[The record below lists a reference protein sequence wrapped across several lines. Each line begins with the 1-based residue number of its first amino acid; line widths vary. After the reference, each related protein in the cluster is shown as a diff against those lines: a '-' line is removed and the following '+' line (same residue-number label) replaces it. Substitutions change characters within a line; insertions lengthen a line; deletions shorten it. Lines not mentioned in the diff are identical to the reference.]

1 LLLCLPNEGSAQSSD
16 AGGGSSDYTGYRIL
30 GYRNGTEVELVGIL
44 TEGVTEELARS
55 LKANP
60 QAEVLHLNSFGGL
73 GFEGERL
80 FELIRSHGLTTYT
93 SGWCYSA
100 CTTAFLG
107 GRERLI
113 ARGARLGFHRPA
125 GPGLTTQDVDKIL
138 DRESI
143 ILSSYLNIPAD
154 FLRKAHSTPHES
166 MWYPTLEE
174 LQRANVVTGVAA
186 PGQFATTGFGDKATP
201 ESVATMLEK
210 ISPFDSVRRLDPT
223 AFAAIRDVWL
233 AAFTEA
239 RPWEEVAE
247 EARAQLGELFDRHVA
262 ESSDDAIIAYGAA
275 VLQQMESVGGSRPD
289 TCVALIVGE
298 PDEAIDALNL
308 LLTLTVR
315 REKSAAYEQIFAT
328 ALTAHQSPPTERQV
342 RPLLDRVMRELRG
355 RYGSKVE
362 ILSRKPLPSSQ
373 YAAACDMWIVYLKE
387 ILAAPP
393 ADASR
398 ILRYL
403 YSGTEADDP
412 DGEDEAAA
420 SDAASSMPA
429 LIPSKRDGK

>member
-1 LLLCLPNEGSAQSSD
+1 
-16 AGGGSSDYTGYRIL
+16 
-30 GYRNGTEVELVGIL
+30 
-44 TEGVTEELARS
+44 
-55 LKANP
+55 
-60 QAEVLHLNSFGGL
+60 
-73 GFEGERL
+73 
-80 FELIRSHGLTTYT
+80 
-93 SGWCYSA
+93 
-100 CTTAFLG
+100 
-107 GRERLI
+107 
-113 ARGARLGFHRPA
+113 
-125 GPGLTTQDVDKIL
+125 
-138 DRESI
+138 
-143 ILSSYLNIPAD
+143 
-154 FLRKAHSTPHES
+154 
-166 MWYPTLEE
+166 
-174 LQRANVVTGVAA
+174 
-186 PGQFATTGFGDKATP
+186 
-201 ESVATMLEK
+201 
-210 ISPFDSVRRLDPT
+210 
-223 AFAAIRDVWL
+223 
-233 AAFTEA
+233 
-239 RPWEEVAE
+239 
-247 EARAQLGELFDRHVA
+247 
-262 ESSDDAIIAYGAA
+262 
-275 VLQQMESVGGSRPD
+275 
-289 TCVALIVGE
+289 VGE